1 MSYLSRRNAVT
12 RMIQLNADGTQT
24 GAADG
29 DKVKF
34 PTKTTSGGDGV
45 SITSAGVIS
54 LNSARDYYIT
64 LNVDADRSNNTSD
77 IAFEWYN
84 ESTNTKMAQSAGAFE
99 SRYLPLYSDRPAK
112 NGNEFGQ
119 LIISQPSHDVSV
131 RLNQMGSYTA
141 DINVGCHLFIVE
153 VEK

>member
-54 LNSARDYYIT
+54 LNSDRDYYIT

-77 IAFEWYN
+77 IALEWFN
-84 ESTNTKMAQSAGAFE
+84 ETTNTKWHKVQE
-99 SRYLPLYSDRPAK
+99 LSRHAICP
-112 NGNEFGQ
+112 FI
-119 LIISQPSHDVSV
+119 LID
-131 RLNQMGSYTA
+131 LLKMGMSL
-141 DINVGCHLFIVE
+141 GSLL
-153 VEK
+153 

>member
-1 MSYLSRRNAVT
+1 MSYLSRRNATT

-29 DKVKF
+29 DRVKF

-45 SITSAGVIS
+45 SITSGGVIS
-54 LNSARDYYIT
+54 LNSDRDYYIT
-64 LNVDADRSNNTSD
+64 VNVDATRSNTASD
-77 IAFEWYN
+77 IALEWFN
-84 ESTNTKMAQSAGAFE
+84 ETTNTKMAQSAGAFE
-99 SRYLPLYSDRPAK
+99 ARYLPLYSDRPAK

-119 LIISQPSHDVSV
+119 LIISQPSHDISV

-141 DINVGCHLFIVE
+141 SINVGCHLFIVE
-153 VEK
+153 IEK

>member
-54 LNSARDYYIT
+54 LNSERDYYIT
-64 LNVDADRSNNTSD
+64 VNVDVDRSVNSSD
-77 IAFEWYN
+77 VAFEWYN
-84 ESTNTKMAQSAGAFE
+84 ETSSSKMTQAQGAFE
-99 SRYLPLYSDRPAK
+99 ARYLPTLTVQPGK
-112 NGNEFGQ
+112 NGSEFGQ
-119 LIISQPSHDVSV
+119 LLISQPSHNISV
-131 RLNQMGSYTA
+131 RLNQMGSNTC
-141 DINVGCHLFIVE
+141 DINTGCHLFIVE
-153 VEK
+153 VEP